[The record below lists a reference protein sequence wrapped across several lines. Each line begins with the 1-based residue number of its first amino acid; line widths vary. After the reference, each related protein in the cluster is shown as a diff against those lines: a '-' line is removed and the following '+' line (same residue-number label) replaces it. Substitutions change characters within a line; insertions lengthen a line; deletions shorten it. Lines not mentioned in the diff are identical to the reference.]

1 LNKYKHIFFDLDN
14 TLWDFEANSKETL
27 SELFEKHLNY
37 KLEGTSFEDF
47 FTEYVQINSVYWE
60 RYRHGKVKKEDL
72 RVNRF
77 HDTFLLYELNDK
89 ALAEQFATEYL
100 AICPYKKQ
108 VMSGCFEVLD
118 YLKEKEYPMVI
129 ITNGFD
135 EVQHIKMQN
144 CGLNPYFKAVVTS
157 EKLNCKKPYPDIFN
171 HAFSLV
177 NAKAESSLMIGDNHD
192 SDIVGAANLGM
203 DSVYLKLCDVPENFQ
218 GRYIIDKLEELKE
231 IL

>member
-27 SELFEKHLNY
+27 SELFDKYLQEKV
-37 KLEGTSFEDF
+37 KPSFEMF
-47 FTEYVQINSVYWE
+47 FKEYVKVNAKYWE

-77 HDTFLLYELNDK
+77 HDTFLLFGLNDK
-89 ALAEQFATEYL
+89 VLAEKFATEYL
-100 AICPYKKQ
+100 EICPYKKQ
-108 VMSGCFEVLD
+108 VMPGCFEVLD
-118 YLKEKEYPMVI
+118 YLKEKGYPMVI

-135 EVQHIKMQN
+135 EVQHIKMEN
-144 CGLNPYFKAVVTS
+144 CGLSTYFQGVVTS
-157 EKLNCKKPYPDIFN
+157 EKLNCKKPYPDIFH

-203 DSVYLKLCDVPENFQ
+203 DSVYLKLNGLPENFK
-218 GRYIIDKLEELKE
+218 GRYIIDNLLELKE
-231 IL
+231 IV

>member
-14 TLWDFEANSKETL
+14 TLWDFESNSKETL
-27 SELFEKHLNY
+27 LELYEKHLY
-37 KLEGTSFEDF
+37 DKLQGASFENF
-47 FTEYVQINSVYWE
+47 FAEYVQINSTYWE
-60 RYRHGKVKKEDL
+60 KYRHGKVKKEDL

-77 HDTFLLYELNDK
+77 HDTFLFFDLNDK
-89 ALAEQFATEYL
+89 HLAELFASEYL
-100 AICPYKKQ
+100 EICPFKKQ
-108 VMSGCFEVLD
+108 VMPGCFQILE
-118 YLKEKEYPMVI
+118 YLKAKEYPMVI

-144 CGLNPYFKAVVTS
+144 CGLNPYFKTVVTS
-157 EKLNCKKPYPDIFN
+157 EKLGCKKPYPDIFN

-177 NAKAESSLMIGDNHD
+177 DAKAESSIMIGDNHD

-203 DSVYLKLCDVPENFQ
+203 DSVYLKLSDVPENFK
-218 GRYIIDKLEELKE
+218 GRYIIDKLEQLKE